1 MKGSVKK
8 HPIQQPIN
16 PTIDNYGNNYKSR
29 RIRGCFD
36 TIEKLYL

>member
-1 MKGSVKK
+1 MKGSVKNT
-8 HPIQQPIN
+8 PIQQPIN

-36 TIEKLYL
+36 TIENYIL